1 MDIWLHKFKR
11 PKPSG
16 QTQCDWQ
23 LMEMAGM
30 ETAGMWIRVEVSE
43 QIYGSPEKEC
53 RERERQYFGI
63 QGDFWIQHITLNKR

>member
-1 MDIWLHKFKR
+1 
-11 PKPSG
+11 
-16 QTQCDWQ
+16 
-23 LMEMAGM
+23 MEMAGM